1 MACLRRYPD
10 DAAGR
15 LLRFRRSVDAAA
27 RLHAAARDGGILPC
41 IDLDGG
47 FRIDGSI
54 HDDDANANDVSDDYG
69 GGDYGGGDNDCGNNR
84 GGDTNDDDNND
95 DDYRGDDDHGI
106 DNVRRGRV
114 PSAGDVPAGRPGRSD
129 AADGHDARAGRD
141 EGGSDGI
148 F

>member
-15 LLRFRRSVDAAA
+15 LLRFRRSVDA
-27 RLHAAARDGGILPC
+27 HAAARDGGFLPY
-41 IDLDGG
+41 IGLDDG

-54 HDDDANANDVSDDYG
+54 HDGGFYDDDVSDDY
-69 GGDYGGGDNDCGNNR
+69 NDCGNNHC
-84 GGDTNDDDNND
+84 GDNND
-95 DDYRGDDDHGI
+95 GNNHYGDNNDDDHGI
-106 DNVRRGRV
+106 DNVRCGRV

-129 AADGHDARAGRD
+129 AADGHYARAGRD

>member
-27 RLHAAARDGGILPC
+27 RLHAAARDDGFLPY
-41 IDLDGG
+41 IGLDGG
-47 FRIDGSI
+47 IRIDDGI
-54 HDDDANANDVSDDYG
+54 YDDDANANDVSDDYG
-69 GGDYGGGDNDCGNNR
+69 CDDYGCDDYGCDNDCGNNR
-84 GGDTNDDDNND
+84 GGDNND

>member
-15 LLRFRRSVDAAA
+15 LLRFRRSVDA
-27 RLHAAARDGGILPC
+27 HAAARDGGFLPY
-41 IDLDGG
+41 IGLDDG

-54 HDDDANANDVSDDYG
+54 HDGGFYDDDVSDDYN
-69 GGDYGGGDNDCGNNR
+69 DCGDNDCGDNDC
-84 GGDTNDDDNND
+84 GGDDND

>member
-54 HDDDANANDVSDDYG
+54 HDGGFYDDDVSDDYN
-69 GGDYGGGDNDCGNNR
+69 DCGDNDCGDNDC
-84 GGDTNDDDNND
+84 GGDDND

-114 PSAGDVPAGRPGRSD
+114 PSAGDVPAG
-129 AADGHDARAGRD
+129 
-141 EGGSDGI
+141 
-148 F
+148 